1 MLLEQLHEEVLRC
14 AKCPLS
20 QGRANA
26 VPGEGSLSAKVMF
39 VGEGPG
45 AEEDRLGRPFVGPAG
60 KLLDELLLHAGLPRP
75 AVFITNIVKC
85 RPPGNR
91 EPQPLEVAACRPYLV
106 SQIALIR
113 PAVICPLGSPALRTL
128 LGKDIQ
134 ISHVHG
140 HAFKHR
146 GMVYMPLYHPAAAL
160 HKGNL
165 RQTLFDDMLALR
177 RTLEELSVRVA

>member
-1 MLLEQLHEEVLRC
+1 MLLEQLHEEIRVC
-14 AKCPLS
+14 TKCPLS
-20 QGRANA
+20 QGRTNA
-26 VPGEGSLSAKVMF
+26 VPGEGSSTAKIVF

-45 AEEDRLGRPFVGPAG
+45 AEEDRLARPFVGPAG
-60 KLLDELLLHAGLPRP
+60 RLLAELLLHAGMPRS

-91 EPQPLEVAACRPYLV
+91 EPLPPEVTACRPYLV

-113 PAVICPLGSPALRTL
+113 PALVCPLGSPALRTL
-128 LGKDIQ
+128 LGKDVQ

-140 HAFKHR
+140 RAFKHR
-146 GMVYMPLYHPAAAL
+146 GMLYMPLYHPAAAL
-160 HKGNL
+160 HRGNL

-177 RTLEELSVRVA
+177 RALEELSVRVA